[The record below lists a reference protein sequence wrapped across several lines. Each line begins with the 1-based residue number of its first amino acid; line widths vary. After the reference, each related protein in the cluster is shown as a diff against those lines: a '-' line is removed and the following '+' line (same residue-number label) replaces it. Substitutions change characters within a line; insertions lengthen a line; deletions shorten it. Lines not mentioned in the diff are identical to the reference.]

1 MAKHQMELGEFS
13 FNKIKA
19 GRKLDMRLF
28 DKKRQALKIGDT
40 IEYINYNN
48 PIEHMECKVQGFAVF
63 DNFSTMID
71 CLTPNLM
78 GYCDKEEILIRLNRA
93 YSTEQQKDFNVIAI
107 FIEDVTPPLLETLRG
122 AKER

>member
-1 MAKHQMELGEFS
+1 MAKHKMELGEFS
-13 FNKIKA
+13 FNKIKS

-48 PIEHMECKVQGFAVF
+48 PVEHMECKVHGFAVF
-63 DNFSTMID
+63 DNFSMMID

-78 GYCDKEEILIRLNRA
+78 GYDDKEEILIRLNRA
-93 YSTEQQKDFNVIAI
+93 YSIEQQKDFNVIAI
-107 FIEDVTPPLLETLRG
+107 FIEDITPPLLEVLRG